1 VTSGTLVIWSL
12 SHSDHGTRRPCLD
25 GFVRSAGFS
34 MNGQWYGKLEE
45 ID

>member
-12 SHSDHGTRRPCLD
+12 SRSDHDTRRPCLD
-25 GFVRSAGFS
+25 GFVRSAGS
-34 MNGQWYGKLEE
+34 GMNCQWNGTQEE